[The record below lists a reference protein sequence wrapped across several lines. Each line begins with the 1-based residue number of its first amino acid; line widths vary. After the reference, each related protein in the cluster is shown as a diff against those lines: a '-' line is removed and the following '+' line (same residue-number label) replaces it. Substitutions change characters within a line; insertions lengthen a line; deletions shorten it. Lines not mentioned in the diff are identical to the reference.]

1 MAFTIN
7 LRKSFDNVVCRLSVC
22 LADGA
27 ELRTHHYKFAVPYA
41 KQRISRSAPDSPS
54 VDIQDVA
61 AGGCQTLLASWR
73 KTNRMS
79 HIKRLNIAQMSR
91 IRHVCRWTSTR
102 ITRPHQQQQQRAAI
116 AGKIHWQLINPAL
129 GRVSVAGQ
137 ALQRPV
143 GLLHPR
149 WRPARFGLSTSPFGQ
164 LVTIHSADSALLKRV

>member
-1 MAFTIN
+1 M
-7 LRKSFDNVVCRLSVC
+7 
-22 LADGA
+22 
-27 ELRTHHYKFAVPYA
+27 RTHHYKFAVAYA
-41 KQRISRSAPDSPS
+41 KQRISRSAPDSPA

-102 ITRPHQQQQQRAAI
+102 IMWPHQQQQQQQKQAAI
-116 AGKIHWQLINPAL
+116 AGNIHWQLINPAL
-129 GRVSVAGQ
+129 GRVSVADQ
-137 ALQRPV
+137 AWQRPV

-149 WRPARFGLSTSPFGQ
+149 WRPARFALSTSPFGQ
-164 LVTIHSADSALLKRV
+164 LVAIHSTADSGLLKRVWVQVNIAT